1 MNLAA
6 EAEQARLALANAIS
20 GSGDAGTSESDAAAS
35 TGCASNTYIGQ
46 QQADGSWKTVCK
58 E

>member
-1 MNLAA
+1 
-6 EAEQARLALANAIS
+6 LALLNII
-20 GSGDAGTSESDAAAS
+20 SESVEATLSAS
-35 TGCASNTYIGQ
+35 EETTSTECPSNVYIGQ